1 MRFLLAFALMVIG
14 LMALPIGPNVDRR
27 SSNKTIGTKI
37 LENLDGFRF
46 EDKFISGSSV
56 NLTLCTGTIE
66 NAMEK
71 VSTII
76 PVPVEKKAGS
86 GRKMSTLSKLFGPA
100 IGQFSH
106 SNKTKRFL
114 QQDPPGYQL
123 DGKLYFSLL

>member
-1 MRFLLAFALMVIG
+1 MVIG

-46 EDKFISGSSV
+46 EDKV
-56 NLTLCTGTIE
+56 DTLVDSMRGTIE

-123 DGKLYFSLL
+123 DGKPYFSLL

>member
-1 MRFLLAFALMVIG
+1 MRFLLAFALMIIG
-14 LMALPIGPNVDRR
+14 LMALPIGSNVDRR

-46 EDKFISGSSV
+46 EDKV
-56 NLTLCTGTIE
+56 ETLVDSMRGTIE

-114 QQDPPGYQL
+114 QQDPPSYQL
-123 DGKLYFSLL
+123 DGKPYFSLLQQ

>member
-46 EDKFISGSSV
+46 EDKV
-56 NLTLCTGTIE
+56 DTLVDSMRGTIE